1 MYLVVKNVRG
11 RKELSE
17 GPCWSG
23 EGSGGRADVRPKGRE
38 TRAEGAAVGAR
49 LRGSHT
55 RGRTG
60 PVLPTH
66 LQVPSWLSR
75 PVCVQRP
82 RLEELAAPGI
92 DLPAKARRRS
102 RSRDVRSSQ

>member
-38 TRAEGAAVGAR
+38 TRAEGAAVRAR
-49 LRGSHT
+49 
-55 RGRTG
+55 
-60 PVLPTH
+60 P
-66 LQVPSWLSR
+66 
-75 PVCVQRP
+75 
-82 RLEELAAPGI
+82 
-92 DLPAKARRRS
+92 
-102 RSRDVRSSQ
+102 